1 MSNHRAFDK
10 RPKRPA
16 AIGPA
21 DPAAWY
27 RMNNA
32 IIGVEQAWRK
42 FDAKWGVGRLVCLV
56 SDDTRER
63 MRLGMDQW
71 QIAIAQGN
79 DTQVVELAP
88 KVRGALAFMD
98 AEAEAAGEAPLAPE
112 VWGEARLEDGP
123 SWRSSV
129 ATLMSMLSWRPG
141 GRSRCGPSTRS
152 LACCRTQSMR

>member
-1 MSNHRAFDK
+1 MSNRAFDK

-21 DPAAWY
+21 DPGAWD

-32 IIGVEQAWRK
+32 IIGVDEAWRK
-42 FDAKWGVGRLVCLV
+42 VDAKWGVGRLVCLV
-56 SDDTRER
+56 SDETRASLR
-63 MRLGMDQW
+63 RGMDQW
-71 QIAIAQGN
+71 QFAIASGN
-79 DTQVVELAP
+79 DTQVIELAP

-98 AEAEAAGEAPLAPE
+98 AEAMAAAEAPLAPE
-112 VWGEARLEDGP
+112 VWGASKTGP

-129 ATLMSMLSWRPG
+129 ATLMPMLSWRRG

-152 LACCRTQSMR
+152 PACFLAWPMM